1 MHTDLIT
8 QQHITCTK
16 ILSKF
21 KMISKLHSVKS
32 SACLSELPGTEFEGS
47 VVLINEAAWSAICE
61 TR

>member
-8 QQHITCTK
+8 QQQITCTK

-21 KMISKLHSVKS
+21 KIISKLPSVKS
-32 SACLSELPGTEFEGS
+32 SAYLSELPGTEFEGS
-47 VVLINEAAWSAICE
+47 VALINEAAWSAISE